1 MAVLRKETAMDDGAR
16 KGGNFA
22 RGGQLFSADALCEE
36 VHLFSPRP
44 AGRVRERGLKRCR
57 QALGRRCS
65 CFDERRASERKS
77 RMKIKIRKRIKSKR
91 TRKIMTQ

>member
-1 MAVLRKETAMDDGAR
+1 MDDGAR
-16 KGGNFA
+16 KGGDVG
-22 RGGQLFSADALCEE
+22 RGGRLYSADAHCEE
-36 VHLFSPRP
+36 VHFFSPRP
-44 AGRVRERGLKRCR
+44 AGRVKERGLKLCR

-65 CFDERRASERKS
+65 CFDERPANERKS